1 MVGWVHVLAVLTRHR
16 QPPFFSDMQLLFAA
30 APPLPQFTATYRG
43 PEGAPCC
50 ACCDV
55 ALPLGLFVALVAP
68 VKAAA
73 PCRLTIDTNRDP
85 PPLPDLFYDMVAQ
98 VGTFW
103 GAGDRCGQGACT
115 CIA

>member
-1 MVGWVHVLAVLTRHR
+1 M
-16 QPPFFSDMQLLFAA
+16 
-30 APPLPQFTATYRG
+30 
-43 PEGAPCC
+43 
-50 ACCDV
+50 

-98 VGTFW
+98 VGGW
-103 GAGDRCGQGACT
+103 GGCFET
-115 CIA
+115 